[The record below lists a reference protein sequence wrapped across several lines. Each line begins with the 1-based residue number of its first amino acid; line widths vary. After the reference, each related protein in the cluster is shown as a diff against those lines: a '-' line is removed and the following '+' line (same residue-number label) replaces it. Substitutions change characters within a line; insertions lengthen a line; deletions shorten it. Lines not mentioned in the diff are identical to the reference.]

1 MNTVDR
7 TSGGTPTAPLVRLGA
22 TGPRARHARA
32 LLQRATAQ
40 LGDPGAWRR
49 ASQNGTIRRFTSNL
63 ARYLTEGVPDI
74 HGARPLLVGCMD
86 EALKEWGTAARGGHP
101 SRHPLL
107 GYMRGALYRL
117 PEALEWEV
125 GWTPADGERSVWE
138 PLEST
143 VSAWWSGTPAL
154 VARRRDR
161 PQDTAYVG
169 LCPADFRLI
178 VLVRFLW
185 CRPLALR
192 ALGTGLDDLVCR
204 FG

>member
-1 MNTVDR
+1 MNTISR
-7 TSGGTPTAPLVRLGA
+7 SAGRAAPAPLIRLGA
-22 TGPRARHARA
+22 TGPQARHARA
-32 LLQRATAQ
+32 VLQRATAQ
-40 LGDPGAWRR
+40 LNDPVAWRQ
-49 ASQNGTIRRFTSNL
+49 ASRNGTIRRFTSNL
-63 ARYLTEGVPDI
+63 ARYLTEGVPDVR
-74 HGARPLLVGCMD
+74 GEQPLLVGCLD
-86 EALKEWGTAARGGHP
+86 EALKAWRAAARVGHP

-125 GWTPADGERSVWE
+125 GWTPPDGEPSVWE

-143 VSAWWSGTPAL
+143 VSAWWGGKPAL

-161 PQDTAYVG
+161 PHDTAYVA

-185 CRPLALR
+185 RRPLALR